1 MDRAGLL
8 PDDVCR
14 HLPFGEDRAGVRQGA
29 VRLHARPVPA
39 LGPLSDGSADVPG
52 NIIETAAKYLFAAGV
67 VGVDVLTVPIMTIG
81 AAYDV
86 VQGIGR

>member
-1 MDRAGLL
+1 
-8 PDDVCR
+8 
-14 HLPFGEDRAGVRQGA
+14 
-29 VRLHARPVPA
+29 
-39 LGPLSDGSADVPG
+39 
-52 NIIETAAKYLFAAGV
+52 V